1 MEALPR
7 VTLVLER
14 ERCESRLKRPPFWL
28 VKGLGGTDGC
38 MVEGGAIG
46 RCMIFSP
53 SLRQA
58 RLSSASVLQ
67 VVSKQHQAWGFTSY
81 VGCS

>member
-14 ERCESRLKRPPFWL
+14 ERCESRLKRLPFWL

-53 SLRQA
+53 SL
-58 RLSSASVLQ
+58 
-67 VVSKQHQAWGFTSY
+67 
-81 VGCS
+81 